1 MKYHQKYG
9 KQGVSII
16 YYLRQETLHTTK
28 ARLRSGLE
36 DAYSPLLTKWIF
48 HWPPTTGELHLNPL
62 LPRSTFQ
69 INRIQPEIE
78 KILRQNP
85 NGFRKNRSAACQILT
100 VQRIIDGVRTKIL
113 KQVSF
118 SLTSL
123 ELWLCASRKN
133 GRNSNVIQNSRE
145 NNRNHYGVI

>member
-16 YYLRQETLHTTK
+16 YYLRQVTLYTTK
-28 ARLRSGLE
+28 ARLRSGIE

-48 HWPPTTGELHLNPL
+48 QWPPTTGELHLNPL

-69 INRIQPEIE
+69 INRIQPETE
-78 KILRQNP
+78 KILRKMRMA
-85 NGFRKNRSAACQILT
+85 FWRYKELLT
-100 VQRIIDGVRTKIL
+100 GWGQKIL

-123 ELWLCASRKN
+123 ELWLRASRKN
-133 GRNSNVIQNSRE
+133 CRNSNVIQNSRE
-145 NNRNHYGVI
+145 NNKNHYGVI